1 MTLFSDT
8 DTIPSAASLYHQ
20 NLSLSLSLSLS
31 GIQHALWIKI
41 KLTSFSLFSS
51 LPTTKPT
58 FIFPPL
64 YFPKSPSGSL
74 VSEPLL
80 FLQPFTPF
88 LIPTEKKGWFLFYSC
103 LLILFLLPLIACWE
117 SLLFWVFGFLVSA
130 SDNILELGFGDWC
143 FFRVPNWAFFFFLN
157 P

>member
-117 SLLFWVFGFLVSA
+117 SLLFWVFVFPPLFFYKKIHFI
-130 SDNILELGFGDWC
+130 ILLHPFPSYDKLKIQKICEI
-143 FFRVPNWAFFFFLN
+143 
-157 P
+157 